1 MKFSH
6 GKYQAVT
13 CNFPLHV
20 YVYVHA
26 VCTSVH
32 MCLPPNIC
40 VESIGQGWVSFS
52 IVHLTG

>member
-1 MKFSH
+1 MQFSI
-6 GKYQAVT
+6 A
-13 CNFPLHV
+13 CMCV

-52 IVHLTG
+52 IVHLTGVVVD